1 MWRKNSLRNS
11 PLMGQSN
18 SLTKILTTS
27 SNWSLFRSVP
37 VWLTNQ
43 NTALTTELYWDWL
56 SHALARFWME
66 TKYLASEHIWSLSY
80 QQFYQILT
88 SYAGLTY
95 HSIAIF
101 YQKEFHKAVKLW
113 QQDRTLSQDM
123 IDISRLNRFITTTT
137 WGVCSLESI
146 KNLNFRLGIQPKVL

>member
-1 MWRKNSLRNS
+1 ML
-11 PLMGQSN
+11 
-18 SLTKILTTS
+18 
-27 SNWSLFRSVP
+27 
-37 VWLTNQ
+37 
-43 NTALTTELYWDWL
+43 AL
-56 SHALARFWME
+56 
-66 TKYLASEHIWSLSY
+66 KHIGSLSY

-88 SYAGLTY
+88 SYTGLTY

-137 WGVCSLESI
+137 WGVCSLES
-146 KNLNFRLGIQPKVL
+146 NEYLNFRLGIQPKVQTLITGQKWQLKSFLDILPKLSRKRTKIENFSFLKSFLLFQKIVESFFK